1 MNNIKGKQYMPFDAL
16 DGYMAE
22 IEKRNAIYI
31 DKPIL
36 STDMEEDINL
46 RLISIK
52 VGDIISFKYYKKG
65 GIYHMTGE
73 VMKINKDSKSI
84 KIAKSLIKFNDI
96 LEIY

>member
-1 MNNIKGKQYMPFDAL
+1 VNNIKGRQYMPFDAL
-16 DGYMAE
+16 DGYMEE
-22 IEKRNAIYI
+22 IEKRNVVYI

-36 STDMEEDINL
+36 STDMCEDIDL
-46 RLISIK
+46 RLRTMR

-73 VMKINKDSKSI
+73 VIKINKDSKSI
-84 KIAKSLIKFNDI
+84 KIAKSNIKFNDI